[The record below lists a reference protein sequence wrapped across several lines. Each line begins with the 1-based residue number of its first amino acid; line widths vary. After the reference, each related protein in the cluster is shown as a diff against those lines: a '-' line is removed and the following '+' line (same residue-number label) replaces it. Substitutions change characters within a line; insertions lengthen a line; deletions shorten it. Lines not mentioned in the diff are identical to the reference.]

1 MCSVKVGMRKE
12 SVFEAILKTPKSFS
26 DEQKEELI
34 EAKNTGHKTSRSAS
48 GENLVEWTG
57 V

>member
-1 MCSVKVGMRKE
+1 MLPNKITIPSLHRGVKTK
-12 SVFEAILKTPKSFS
+12 
-26 DEQKEELI
+26 DEPSPLVI
-34 EAKNTGHKTSRSAS
+34 PYTKTSKSAS